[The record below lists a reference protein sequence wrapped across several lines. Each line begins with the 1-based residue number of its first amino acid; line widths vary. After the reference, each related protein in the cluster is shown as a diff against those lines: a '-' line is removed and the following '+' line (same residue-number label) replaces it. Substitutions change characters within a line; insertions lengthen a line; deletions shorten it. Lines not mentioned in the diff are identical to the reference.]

1 MEYRKAADA
10 FALAGSGYLFLY
22 FQFNLFTLDMMP
34 DWVCYVFLL
43 LAIREAAPLV
53 PSLKLLRL
61 LGILLGV
68 WEGILW
74 VSTALNVSLAV
85 PLVEVL
91 VDVMAIYFHYQFL
104 TDLARLATKFKLP
117 EREKLF
123 YLRTVMVVLITLLA
137 LPVNWQEYFLL
148 ALPMA
153 LAGVVTGLWVCLLFF
168 RFRRQLL
175 TRAEA

>member
-10 FALAGSGYLFLY
+10 FALAGTGYLFQY
-22 FQFNLFTLDMMP
+22 FNLNLVTLDMLP
-34 DWVCYVFLL
+34 DWACYVFLF

-53 PSLKLLRL
+53 PSLKLLRP

-74 VSTALNVSLAV
+74 VSTALSVSVTL
-85 PLVEVL
+85 PLVKVL

-104 TDLARLATKFKLP
+104 TDLARLAAKLKLP
-117 EREKLF
+117 DQEKLF
-123 YLRTVMVVLITLLA
+123 YLRTVMVVLITLMA
-137 LPVNWQEYFLL
+137 LPVNWQEHFLL

-153 LAGVVTGLWVCLLFF
+153 LAGVVAGLWVCLLFF

-175 TRAEA
+175 AR

>member
-10 FALAGSGYLFLY
+10 FAYAGTGYLFLY
-22 FQFNLFTLDMMP
+22 FHFNLLTLDMLP
-34 DWVCYVFLL
+34 DWACYVFLL

-53 PSLKLLRL
+53 PSLKLLRP

-74 VSTALNVSLAV
+74 VSTALSVSV
-85 PLVEVL
+85 TFPLVKVL

-104 TDLARLATKFKLP
+104 TDLARLAAKLKLP
-117 EREKLF
+117 DQEKLF
-123 YLRTVMVVLITLLA
+123 YLRTVMVVLITLMA
-137 LPVNWQEYFLL
+137 LPVNWQEHFLL

-153 LAGVVTGLWVCLLFF
+153 LAGVVAGLWVCLLFF

-175 TRAEA
+175 AR

>member
-10 FALAGSGYLFLY
+10 FAYAGTGYLFLY
-22 FQFNLFTLDMMP
+22 FHFNLLTLDMMP

-61 LGILLGV
+61 LGVLLGV

-74 VSTALNVSLAV
+74 VSTALNVSLAL
-85 PLVEVL
+85 PLVKVL

-104 TDLARLATKFKLP
+104 TDLARLAAKLKLP
-117 EREKLF
+117 DQEKLF
-123 YLRTVMVVLITLLA
+123 YLRTVMVVLITLMA
-137 LPVNWQEYFLL
+137 LPVNWQEHFLL

-153 LAGVVTGLWVCLLFF
+153 LAGVVAGLWVCLLFF

-175 TRAEA
+175 AR

>member
-10 FALAGSGYLFLY
+10 FALAGTGYLFQY
-22 FQFNLFTLDMMP
+22 FNLNLFTLDMLP
-34 DWVCYVFLL
+34 DWACYVFFF

-53 PSLKLLRL
+53 PSLKLLRP

-74 VSTALNVSLAV
+74 VSTALSVSVTL
-85 PLVEVL
+85 PLVKVL

-104 TDLARLATKFKLP
+104 TDLARLAAKLKLP
-117 EREKLF
+117 DQEKLF
-123 YLRTVMVVLITLLA
+123 YLRTVMVVLITLMA
-137 LPVNWQEYFLL
+137 LPVNWQEHFLL

-153 LAGVVTGLWVCLLFF
+153 LAGVVAGLWVCLLFF

-175 TRAEA
+175 AR